1 MVAVHQPLLITCC
14 RLAVHLCP
22 TEMRQEPTFPSIF
35 WKLSVFILM
44 IESPLEVG
52 FHVFFL
58 LSEFGTS
65 WTNFL
70 NGIVLPLPNCKTLPS
85 CKKALVWGGS
95 ARTQGDLRVLLFGE
109 MERFLDWISI
119 AVLSSYL
126 LEKMRPN
133 GENKGHLLC
142 CPRPPVITTPLTKKA
157 FLRIL
162 QSLHL

>member
-1 MVAVHQPLLITCC
+1 
-14 RLAVHLCP
+14 
-22 TEMRQEPTFPSIF
+22 
-35 WKLSVFILM
+35 M
-44 IESPLEVG
+44 IESPPEVG

-65 WTNFL
+65 WTHFL

-85 CKKALVWGGS
+85 CKKALVRGGI

-109 MERFLDWISI
+109 MERFWTGL
-119 AVLSSYL
+119 VLSSYL
-126 LEKMRPN
+126 LVKLQLN

-162 QSLHL
+162 QSLHFLIFLVYHFRDSLNKGCVPKNIL